1 MFNGNLRRKLV
12 IGFGLALAVFVGL
25 IFYGD
30 AREMGRLLHN
40 FQWSLVPAILG
51 LTLVNYFLRG
61 IRFHYYLGQIGLKQI
76 SFWTSFRVF
85 IGGFALTLTPG
96 KVGEL
101 VRVLWLKN
109 LANADPIKLAPST
122 IVDRIIDGMALALL
136 ATLGVLAYPQ
146 YWTVAVSILALIT
159 AGIALLQIRPLAL
172 ALLNGGEHL
181 PLVSRFVHHLHTL
194 YENTRVL
201 LSFKNLLVG
210 LGLGLVSWSAEGLA
224 FYLVLRGLGINGG
237 IDLAAIAVF
246 ILALGSILGGVSSL
260 PGGLGAA
267 EVTMTGMLQ
276 ALAHLPEN
284 SAATATLLIRFCT
297 LWFAI
302 LLGVLT
308 IAIWRG
314 MFLGTGQGEPK
325 EDMAST
331 TAPLR
336 HLNPDEGW

>member
-1 MFNGNLRRKLV
+1 M

-30 AREMGRLLHN
+30 AREMGRLLNH

-61 IRFHYYLGQIGLKQI
+61 VRFHYYLGQIGLKRV
-76 SFWTSFRVF
+76 SFWTSLRVF
-85 IGGFALTLTPG
+85 IAGFALTLTPG

-101 VRVLWLKN
+101 VRVFWLKN
-109 LANADPIKLAPST
+109 LTGADPVKLAPAT
-122 IVDRIIDGMALALL
+122 LVDRLIDGLAMALL
-136 ATLGVLAYPQ
+136 ATLGILAYPH

-159 AGIALLQIRPLAL
+159 LGVVALQIRPLAL
-172 ALLNGGEHL
+172 ALLNFGERL
-181 PLVSRFVHHLHTL
+181 PVISNFVHHLHTL

-201 LSFKNLLVG
+201 LSFKNLLIG
-210 LGLGLVSWSAEGLA
+210 LGLGLVSWSAEGVA
-224 FYLVLRGLGINGG
+224 FYLVLQGLGINGG
-237 IDLAAIAVF
+237 IDLAAIAIF

-276 ALAHLPEN
+276 GLAHLPEN

-297 LWFAI
+297 LWFAV
-302 LLGVLT
+302 LLGGLT
-308 IAIWRG
+308 ILIWRSL
-314 MFLGTGQGEPK
+314 FLQAGKSDSTGQRGATP
-325 EDMAST
+325 
-331 TAPLR
+331 PIR
-336 HLNPDEGW
+336 RLNPDEGW